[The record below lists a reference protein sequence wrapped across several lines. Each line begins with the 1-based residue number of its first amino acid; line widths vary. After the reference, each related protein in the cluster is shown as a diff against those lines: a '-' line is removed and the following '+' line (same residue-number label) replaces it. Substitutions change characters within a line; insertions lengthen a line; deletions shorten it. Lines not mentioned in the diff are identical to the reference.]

1 MKRRNVLIL
10 AACALVFVAAS
21 GAALY
26 FVQRTF
32 TTTGER
38 AVAAMNAEERA
49 ALARL
54 STINRRMTAEQVH
67 AALGPPTEDILVLAK
82 WNGFG
87 GSPLSQVRVYFVG
100 DRPAKVRWMKLGYFV
115 YERTL

>member
-10 AACALVFVAAS
+10 AASLLVFVAAS
-21 GAALY
+21 GAAVYLAH
-26 FVQRTF
+26 RTF
-32 TTTGER
+32 TTTGEG
-38 AVAAMNAEERA
+38 AVAVMSAEERD

-54 STINRRMTAEQVH
+54 SRINRRMTAEQVH
-67 AALGPPTEDILVLAK
+67 EVLGPPTEDILVLAK

-100 DRPAKVRWMKLGYFV
+100 DNPAKIRWMKLGYFV
-115 YERTL
+115 YERNL